1 MSNKYTA
8 YGLHPL
14 IAAASAG
21 HTSIVEL
28 LLKKSSGII
37 IILLSL
43 CYYHYI
49 VIIILL
55 LFIYYHYIIIIISLS
70 LYYHH
75 YCYHKGIDINVSD
88 EDGTNSL
95 MAAALSGHKDMVKLL
110 ISKSINVR
118 AQNIDGHNALMFV
131 YNGKHQ
137 LLHLQEKYKDYT
149 KHEDIETN
157 NLLKS
162 AIKAQINI
170 ISELI
175 KAGVDPNQ
183 KDNDGHI
190 SSDFDI

>member
-1 MSNKYTA
+1 MSNRYST

-14 IAAASAG
+14 IAASSAG

-28 LLKKSSGII
+28 LLKKTNGII
-37 IILLSL
+37 IIYL
-43 CYYHYI
+43 
-49 VIIILL
+49 
-55 LFIYYHYIIIIISLS
+55 
-70 LYYHH
+70 LYY
-75 YCYHKGIDINVSD
+75 YYYYYYYYYQGININVSD
-88 EDGTNSL
+88 EDETNSL

-110 ISKSINVR
+110 ISKGINVR
-118 AQNIDGHNALMFV
+118 AQNIDGHNALMFA

-137 LLHLQEKYKDYT
+137 LTHLQEKYKDYT
-149 KHEDIETN
+149 KHEDIETS

-162 AIKAQINI
+162 AIKTQIDI
-170 ISELI
+170 INELI